1 VSKPEVSVIMPVYN
15 AAPYLREAIDSI
27 VAQTFQSW
35 ELILLNDGS
44 TDDSLQIAQS
54 YTDSRFK
61 ILDSEKNHG
70 LIYQLN
76 RGMEAAQGRYI
87 ARLDADDIALP
98 GRLQRQFDYLEQ
110 HPETGLLGG
119 FARVIGTD
127 EIMQHSTNRE
137 EIVIELLYRNAFIH
151 STVMFRKSVYMSVS
165 GGFKEDYKHAE
176 DYHMWQLFAL
186 HTGVANLTEVLIQYR
201 MHEQQVSRVHAA
213 GLETSANKV
222 RLEYVAAALKTELT
236 ESEQRTHLLLVHGAE
251 RDIPPAQVKK
261 WVDVFVKKNTFFP
274 AEDLVRYLDSRL
286 KTYVRGYF
294 LWNKWCG
301 SPWQFLKQWYLI
313 KDHLTLREII
323 SVLKVLFT
331 INRQAQSAY

>member
-1 VSKPEVSVIMPVYN
+1 MSKPEVSVIMPVYN

-27 VAQTFQSW
+27 VAQTFQNW

-44 TDDSLQIAQS
+44 TDNSLQIAQS
-54 YTDSRFK
+54 YTDPRIR

-87 ARLDADDIALP
+87 ARLDADDIALT
-98 GRLQRQFDYLEQ
+98 GRLQRQYDYLEQ

-151 STVMFRKSVYMSVS
+151 STVMFRKSVYREVS

-186 HTGVANLTEVLIQYR
+186 HTGVANLNEVLIQYR
-201 MHEQQVSRVHAA
+201 MHEQQVSRMHAA
-213 GLETSANKV
+213 GLESSANKV

-236 ESEQRTHLLLVHGAE
+236 ESEQRAHLALLHGAE
-251 RDIPPAQVKK
+251 RDIAPAQVKK
-261 WVDVFVKKNTFFP
+261 WVDVLKKKNTFFP
-274 AEDLVRYLDSRL
+274 AERFSRYVDSRL
-286 KTYVRGYF
+286 TTYVRGYF

-301 SPWQFLKQWYLI
+301 SPWQFLKQWRLLQASM
-313 KDHLTLREII
+313 DTGEIL
-323 SVLKVLFT
+323 SVLKHA
-331 INRQAQSAY
+331 II

>member
-1 VSKPEVSVIMPVYN
+1 MSKPEVSVIMPVYN
-15 AAPYLREAIDSI
+15 AAPFLREALDSI
-27 VAQTFQSW
+27 VAQTFQNW

-54 YTDSRFK
+54 YTDPRIK

-76 RGMEAAQGRYI
+76 RGMKTAQGRYI

-98 GRLQRQFDYLEQ
+98 GRLQRQFEYLEQ
-110 HPETGLLGG
+110 HPKIGLLGG
-119 FARVIGTD
+119 FAGVIGSD

-151 STVMFRKSVYMSVS
+151 STVMFRKSVYREVS
-165 GGFKEDYKHAE
+165 GGFKEAYKHAE

-186 HTGVANLTEVLIQYR
+186 HTGVANLNEVLIQYR

-213 GLETSANKV
+213 GLEISANKV
-222 RLEYVAAALKTELT
+222 RLEYVAAALKKPLCET
-236 ESEQRTHLLLVHGAE
+236 EQRAHLALLQGAE
-251 RDIPPAQVKK
+251 RDIPPAQVRK
-261 WVDVFVKKNTFFP
+261 WVDVFKKKNTFFP
-274 AEDLVRYLDSRL
+274 AEDLGRYIDSRL

-301 SPWQFLKQWYLI
+301 SPWQFLKQWRLMQSSMNVG
-313 KDHLTLREII
+313 EMM
-323 SVLKVLFT
+323 SVLKHAIT
-331 INRQAQSAY
+331 Q